1 MGVVG
6 RGTRSGFATDEM
18 AMALAGAVSYLLVT
32 GGFPYTGLMLL
43 LLIAW
48 LSIKS
53 LVQTR
58 NIFSILPLFIGVV
71 LGFGLSAPA

>member
-1 MGVVG
+1 
-6 RGTRSGFATDEM
+6 
-18 AMALAGAVSYLLVT
+18 
-32 GGFPYTGLMLL
+32 MLL

-58 NIFSILPLFIGVV
+58 NIFSVLPLLIGVA
-71 LGFGLSAPA
+71 LGLVFLRPHGWRFLIWSRGQRENCNQRQHTGSGGFRLLHCLE